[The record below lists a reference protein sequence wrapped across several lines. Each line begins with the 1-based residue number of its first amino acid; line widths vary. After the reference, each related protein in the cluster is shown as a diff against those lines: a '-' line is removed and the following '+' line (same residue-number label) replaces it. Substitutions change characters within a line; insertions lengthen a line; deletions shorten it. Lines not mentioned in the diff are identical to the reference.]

1 MTLCEDKC
9 FRIQANKDALFT
21 ADGNPNVTSTNNV
34 LGQTMAYAGEFG
46 ISNNP
51 ESFTTYG
58 FRSYFTD
65 KARGTVIRLSMDGI
79 TEIAESGMSDYFED
93 KLKAASGGYSRLV

>member
-1 MTLCEDKC
+1 MRYLH
-9 FRIQANKDALFT
+9 
-21 ADGNPNVTSTNNV
+21 ADGNPNVTSSNNV
-34 LGQTMAYAGEFG
+34 LGQTIAYAGEFG
-46 ISNNP
+46 ISKNP

-79 TEIAESGMSDYFED
+79 TEIAETVCQITLKISL
-93 KLKAASGGYSRLV
+93 KLHQELFLGSYDEAAGSYNVSFSW